1 MLEINQGIV
10 CNIIKKAREINMAD
24 DLALPEERD
33 DLSDA
38 EWKQA
43 LAEYQDDL
51 SYLEL
56 KDLINELEPDQQEDI
71 IALMYIGRGD
81 YTKNEWKAARQQ
93 ARTIKSTS
101 RADYL
106 ISKNMLADYLSE
118 GLVTI
123 GCNACDE

>member
-10 CNIIKKAREINMAD
+10 CNIIKKAREINIVS
-24 DLALPEERD
+24 DLTLLEDRD

-43 LAEYQDDL
+43 LAEYQD
-51 SYLEL
+51 
-56 KDLINELEPDQQEDI
+56 ELEPDQQEDI

-81 YTKNEWKAARQQ
+81 YTKHEWKDARQQ
-93 ARTIKSTS
+93 ALTVKITS

-106 ISKNMLADYLSE
+106 ISKNMLADYLTE
-118 GLVTI
+118 GLAALDYDP
-123 GCNACDE
+123 CLE

>member
-10 CNIIKKAREINMAD
+10 CNIIKKAREINIVS
-24 DLALPEERD
+24 DLTLLEDRD

-43 LAEYQDDL
+43 LAEYQNDL
-51 SYLEL
+51 SYIEL

-81 YTKNEWKAARQQ
+81 YTKDEWKDARQQ
-93 ARTIKSTS
+93 ARTVKRTS

-106 ISKNMLADYLSE
+106 ISKSMLADYLTE
-118 GLVTI
+118 GLEAL
-123 GCNACDE
+123 GDDPCLE